1 MPFRDK
7 DKIHKEYRVAVDKQ
21 FDRLK
26 IDESERRLQS
36 FKSNLSDISGE
47 KSKSKILNERDKLMR
62 NYERLKGDIQT
73 YENNI
78 GFLSVSSKG
87 GGGLVKE
94 MQRKIE
100 NLKAELEL
108 IEKKIEV
115 IDQNLGA

>member
-1 MPFRDK
+1 
-7 DKIHKEYRVAVDKQ
+7 
-21 FDRLK
+21 
-26 IDESERRLQS
+26 
-36 FKSNLSDISGE
+36 
-47 KSKSKILNERDKLMR
+47 NERDKLMR
-62 NYERLKGDIQT
+62 SYERLRNDIQT

-100 NLKAELEL
+100 SLKDELVL

-115 IDQNLGA
+115 IDQNLEADNK